1 MEMAVRR
8 RTVDRGLESVE
19 KATEAK
25 INIVGIGGCG
35 NNIISAFY
43 KKFPKNVKTIAVNTD
58 SAVLKKTDADEKV
71 LIGRY
76 THKGR
81 GAQGVPDIGREAM
94 EEDIE
99 TVLRALDE
107 NVDIVIGIAGMGGG
121 TGSGG
126 LPVLMREIGLRNK
139 ETIKISVVTLPM
151 REEGEERKR
160 NAQFSLK
167 ETLETSDV
175 TVVNANDLAM
185 EKAKSV
191 DLNYAFSMVN
201 RKIERSIYAL
211 VKMQSSETGP
221 GYVNVDLSNFARI
234 SYQSGLGFIGVG
246 RGRYIFEAFD
256 DALQD
261 DYAKSDLTE
270 AKGAIIYFEGKSVD
284 LRVDQMREAT
294 DILSRRYR
302 IPTVFMGVRPTFEY
316 PDVRVNLLVTQVR
329 SHYVDDFLAELGL

>member
-1 MEMAVRR
+1 MDMAIRR
-8 RTVDRGLESVE
+8 RIGDRGLESIE
-19 KATEAK
+19 KGTEAI
-25 INIVGIGGCG
+25 INVVGIGGCG
-35 NNIISAFY
+35 NNIVSAFY
-43 KKFPKNVKTIAVNTD
+43 RKLPKNVKTIAVNTD
-58 SAVLKKTDADEKV
+58 AAVLKKTDADEKV
-71 LIGRY
+71 LIGRF

-99 TVLRALDE
+99 NVLRALDE
-107 NVDIVIGIAGMGGG
+107 KVDVVIGIAGMGGG

-126 LPVLMREIGLRNK
+126 LPVLMREIGLRK
-139 ETIKISVVTLPM
+139 REAIKISVVTLPM
-151 REEGEERKR
+151 KEEGEERRR

-167 ETLETSDV
+167 ETIDVSDV

-185 EKAKSV
+185 EKARSV

-211 VKMQSSETGP
+211 VKMQSAETGP

-246 RGRYIFEAFD
+246 RGQYIFQAFE
-256 DALQD
+256 DALLD
-261 DYAKSDLTE
+261 DYAQCDLTE
-270 AKGAIIYFEGKSVD
+270 AKGAVIYFEGKSVD
-284 LRVDQMREAT
+284 LRVDQMREAA
-294 DILSRRYR
+294 DVLSSRFR

-329 SHYVDDFLAELGL
+329 SRYVEDFLAEFGY

>member
-1 MEMAVRR
+1 MAVRR
-8 RTVDRGLESVE
+8 RGVDRGLE
-19 KATEAK
+19 EAERVSEAR

-35 NNIISAFY
+35 NNIVSAFY

-58 SAVLKKTDADEKV
+58 SAVLRKAEADEKV

-99 TVLRALDE
+99 SVLRALDE
-107 NVDIVIGIAGMGGG
+107 KVDIVIGIAGMGGG

-126 LPVLMREIGLRNK
+126 LPVLMREIGLRHRDA
-139 ETIKISVVTLPM
+139 IKISIVTLPM
-151 REEGEERKR
+151 REEGEERRR
-160 NAQFSLK
+160 NAQFSLR
-167 ETLETSDV
+167 ETIDTSDV
-175 TVVNANDLAM
+175 TIVNANDLAM
-185 EKAKSV
+185 EKARSV
-191 DLNYAFSMVN
+191 DLNYAFSLVN
-201 RKIERSIYAL
+201 RKIERSVHAL
-211 VKMQSSETGP
+211 VKMQSTETGP
-221 GYVNVDLSNFARI
+221 GYVNVDLSNFSRI

-246 RGRYIFEAFD
+246 RGQYIFQAFD

-261 DYAKSDLTE
+261 DYAKCDLTE

-329 SHYVDDFLAELGL
+329 STYVDDFLAELGL

>member
-1 MEMAVRR
+1 MAVRR
-8 RTVDRGLESVE
+8 RGVDRGLEDVE

-25 INIVGIGGCG
+25 INIIGIGGCG
-35 NNIISAFY
+35 NNIVNAFY

-58 SAVLKKTDADEKV
+58 SAVLRKTEADEKV

-99 TVLRALDE
+99 SVLKALDE
-107 NVDIVIGIAGMGGG
+107 RVDLVIGIAGMGGG

-126 LPVLMREIGLRNK
+126 LPVLMREIGLRNRDA
-139 ETIKISVVTLPM
+139 IKISVVTLPM
-151 REEGEERKR
+151 KEEGEERRR
-160 NAQFSLK
+160 NAQFSLR
-167 ETLETSDV
+167 ETLEVSDV
-175 TVVNANDLAM
+175 TIVNANDLAM
-185 EKAKSV
+185 ERAKSV
-191 DLNYAFSMVN
+191 DLNYAFSLVN

-211 VKMQSSETGP
+211 VKMQSTQTGP

-246 RGRYIFEAFD
+246 RGQYVFQAFD

-261 DYAKSDLTE
+261 DYARCELTE

-284 LRVDQMREAT
+284 LRVDQMREVT

-316 PDVRVNLLVTQVR
+316 SDVRVNLLVTQVR
-329 SHYVDDFLAELGL
+329 SRYVDDFLAELGL

>member
-1 MEMAVRR
+1 MAVRR
-8 RTVDRGLESVE
+8 RGVDRGLEDVE
-19 KATEAK
+19 RVTEAR
-25 INIVGIGGCG
+25 INIVGVGGCG
-35 NNIISAFY
+35 NNIVSAFY

-58 SAVLKKTDADEKV
+58 SAVLRKVEADEKV

-81 GAQGVPDIGREAM
+81 GAQGVPDLGREAM

-99 TVLRALDE
+99 AVLRALDE
-107 NVDIVIGIAGMGGG
+107 RVDIVIGIAGMGGG

-126 LPVLMREIGLRNK
+126 LPVLMREVGMRQRDA
-139 ETIKISVVTLPM
+139 IKISVVTLPM
-151 REEGEERKR
+151 REEGEERRR
-160 NAQFSLK
+160 NAQFSLR
-167 ETLETSDV
+167 ETMEVSDV
-175 TVVNANDLAM
+175 TIVNANDLAM
-185 EKAKSV
+185 EKARSV
-191 DLNYAFSMVN
+191 DLNYAFSLVN
-201 RKIERSIYAL
+201 RKIERGVYAL
-211 VKMQSSETGP
+211 VKMQSTETGP
-221 GYVNVDLSNFARI
+221 GYVNVDLSNFSRI

-246 RGRYIFEAFD
+246 RGQYIFQAFD

-329 SHYVDDFLAELGL
+329 SQYVDDFLAELGL